1 MKLTLHKVRLKF
13 IDNFDQ
19 KLVVEI
25 FLLNMQTS
33 ADDNVLIYWS
43 VMKLLLFLMCFYH
56 FLMFY

>member
-43 VMKLLLFLMCFYH
+43 VMKLLLFLMCFIT
-56 FLMFY
+56 F